1 MQPIKL
7 QIHDFLIFIYIIEW
21 LNYLKINK
29 KKMKKLISIIFILN
43 CIIND
48 TQSDDLQYDLLNSL
62 QNVNNHLTDLK
73 FIIEKLSENSL
84 RIIDVIY
91 LIFNTK
97 YETTFVGDALK
108 INSFKDFDKWF
119 NKNLKILLEYI
130 SKWNSDYTTSTI
142 TKSTLITSSTTST
155 LSYKNQTSTNCIFT
169 SSNKLTTTTYRST
182 TSHALS
188 I

>member
-1 MQPIKL
+1 MFKF
-7 QIHDFLIFIYIIEW
+7 DFYYFVV
-21 LNYLKINK
+21 
-29 KKMKKLISIIFILN
+29 FILY

-73 FIIEKLSENSL
+73 FIIGKLSENSL

-97 YETTFVGDALK
+97 YETTVVGDALN
-108 INSFKDFDKWF
+108 INSLKDFDNWF

-142 TKSTLITSSTTST
+142 TMSTTSSIT
-155 LSYKNQTSTNCIFT
+155 STISYKNQTSTNCIFT
-169 SSNKLTTTTYRST
+169 SSNKLTTSTYRST

-188 I
+188 ILYLILYPF

>member
-1 MQPIKL
+1 
-7 QIHDFLIFIYIIEW
+7 
-21 LNYLKINK
+21 
-29 KKMKKLISIIFILN
+29 MKKLISIIFILY

-73 FIIEKLSENSL
+73 FIIGKLSENSL

-97 YETTFVGDALK
+97 YETTVVGDALN
-108 INSFKDFDKWF
+108 INSLKDFDNWF

-130 SKWNSDYTTSTI
+130 SKWN
-142 TKSTLITSSTTST
+142 K
-155 LSYKNQTSTNCIFT
+155 
-169 SSNKLTTTTYRST
+169 
-182 TSHALS
+182 
-188 I
+188 